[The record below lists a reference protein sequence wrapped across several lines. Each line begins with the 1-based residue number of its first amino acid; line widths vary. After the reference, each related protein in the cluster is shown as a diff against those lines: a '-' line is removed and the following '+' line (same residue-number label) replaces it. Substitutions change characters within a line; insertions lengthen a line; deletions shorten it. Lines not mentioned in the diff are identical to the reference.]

1 MYSHKRFCGV
11 FWLDLDFARLLVAF
25 LRGLLIFGFGF
36 FGTFVDRFDFRFARR
51 VFAFIEWC
59 FPARVSHWTE
69 EFEKKLRRFL
79 A

>member
-36 FGTFVDRFDFRFARR
+36 FGTFVDRFDFRFCTSG
-51 VFAFIEWC
+51 F
-59 FPARVSHWTE
+59 
-69 EFEKKLRRFL
+69 RFH
-79 A
+79 